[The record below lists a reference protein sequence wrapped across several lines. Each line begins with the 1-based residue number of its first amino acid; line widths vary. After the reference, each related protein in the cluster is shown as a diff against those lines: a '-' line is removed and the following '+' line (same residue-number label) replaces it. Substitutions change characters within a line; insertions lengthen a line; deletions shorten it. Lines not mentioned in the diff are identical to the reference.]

1 MRFLLTLVLGIV
13 IGVAAVWFYEGYNEH
28 SRMRQT
34 GEQIEATARSA
45 GDRIQEQLRDL
56 HLDGSAIS
64 NELARTGR
72 VIRDKAQT
80 AGQAIA
86 DATAD
91 ARITGEIKAKLLRD
105 PDVSAWHISVST
117 TDGVVTLSGSAASAG
132 AIGKAMLLAMDTE
145 GVRQVISTIQVN
157 H

>member
-1 MRFLLTLVLGIV
+1 MRFLLVLVLGIV
-13 IGVAAVWFYEGYNEH
+13 IGVAAVWFYEGNDEH
-28 SRMRQT
+28 SRIRQT

-45 GDRIQEQLRDL
+45 GDRIQEQLQAL
-56 HLDGSAIS
+56 HLDSSDIT

-72 VIRDKAQT
+72 VIREKAQT

-91 ARITGEIKAKLLRD
+91 ARITTEIKAKLLRD

-117 TDGVVTLSGSAASAG
+117 TDGVVTLSGSAASAH
-132 AIGKAMLLAMDTE
+132 AIGKAMLLAMEID
-145 GVRQVISTIQVN
+145 GVRQVISTIQVA